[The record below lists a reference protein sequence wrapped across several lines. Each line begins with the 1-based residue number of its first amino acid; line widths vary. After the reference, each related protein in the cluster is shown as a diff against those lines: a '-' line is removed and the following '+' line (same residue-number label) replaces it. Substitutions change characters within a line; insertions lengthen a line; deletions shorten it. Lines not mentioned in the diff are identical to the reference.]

1 MYAEHEALHK
11 LDKWSNLLAIFMLE
25 KPRFPNEVV
34 EFRFPETRKLR
45 KQKNAEYVYRNKSQY
60 FHRRETG
67 YLQILK
73 NHGLLANKHYKSK
86 NDPYDVNFEGL
97 AKLLFISNAKNIDEA
112 RAEFASRLAKHRKFL
127 FDFDSAYIFFRV
139 GKEYKF
145 PSIRGFINIAVV
157 YSHIVEAL
165 LRSEKLYKNKT
176 QMLSFLD
183 RLTKE
188 STFIA
193 NSRFLVMK
201 AWKETTGLPEEEFY
215 RRELEFILSQM
226 TLFKKLYKAPA
237 SVYGDF
243 AFYVDNFQ
251 GTVVHESGFYKPLT
265 MGIMIPLAKKEIEK
279 RDSYM
284 FKTPFDFEH
293 YKLWMQ
299 LEGHFR

>member
-1 MYAEHEALHK
+1 MYAEQETLHK
-11 LDKWSNLLAIFMLE
+11 LDKWSNLLAVFLLE

-73 NHGLLANKHYKSK
+73 KHGLLASKHYKSK
-86 NDPYDVNFEGL
+86 NDPYDINFGGL
-97 AKLLFISNAKNIDEA
+97 AKLLFVSNVKNIDEA
-112 RAEFASRLAKHRKFL
+112 RQEFASRLAKHRKFL
-127 FDFDSAYIFFRV
+127 FDFNSACTLFRV

-145 PSIRGFINIAVV
+145 PSIRGFINIAVL
-157 YSHIVEAL
+157 YSHIVETL
-165 LRSEKLYKNKT
+165 LRWEKMYRNKS
-176 QMLSFLD
+176 QMLKFLD
-183 RLTKE
+183 EITHK

-215 RRELEFILSQM
+215 KHEFEFIISQIA
-226 TLFKKLYKAPA
+226 LYKKLYGRPA
-237 SVYGDF
+237 NVYGDF
-243 AFYVDNFQ
+243 GFYVDNFQ
-251 GTVVHESGFYKPLT
+251 GAVVHESGFYKPLT
-265 MGIMIPLAKKEIEK
+265 MGIMIPMKENEK
-279 RDSYM
+279 RGNYM

-299 LEGHFR
+299 LEEHFR